1 MTSHSSDAPDIHL
14 PGPSF
19 WPIVMAAGVMMI
31 AAGVLL
37 TPVISGLGLVV
48 VLTCIAGW
56 TQENRLE
63 APPDDDEEEAHG

>member
-1 MTSHSSDAPDIHL
+1 MPPESPDFHL

-31 AAGVLL
+31 AVGVLS
-37 TPVISGLGLVV
+37 TPVICGLGLM
-48 VLTCIAGW
+48 LILASIAGW

-63 APPDDDEEEAHG
+63 APPDEEEEEEGHV

>member
-1 MTSHSSDAPDIHL
+1 MPPETPDIHL

-19 WPIVMAAGVMMI
+19 WPIVMAGGVMMI

-63 APPDDDEEEAHG
+63 APPDDDEEEAHV

>member
-1 MTSHSSDAPDIHL
+1 MSAHPPEPSDIHL

-19 WPIVMAAGVMMI
+19 WPIVMAAGVMLI

-48 VLTCIAGW
+48 VLTSVGGW

-63 APPDDDEEEAHG
+63 APSDAEEDEEHV